1 MASGFLCWICSI
13 CNNMFKN
20 SRTLRLGGTAPR
32 QVDSAQTKKRPQF
45 QRTGGVMLRY
55 KGLPECLSICELCVY
70 CSSCTCTLSHLR
82 ELQGMWQTAGSQNL
96 IPAVLDCS
104 LWGVALR
111 GEFWNNGIIRL
122 KLGEIAKISSSLTVP
137 LFFLPVVLRTAF
149 AWCFLSKSIYHSKA
163 LLPTGTTFA
172 IKCLIRLRWLCSSP
186 TGKAST
192 RAKL

>member
-1 MASGFLCWICSI
+1 MGSSICMASGFLCWICSI

-45 QRTGGVMLRY
+45 RRTGGVMLRY

-104 LWGVALR
+104 LCCSTQKR
-111 GEFWNNGIIRL
+111 EI
-122 KLGEIAKISSSLTVP
+122 KLPFLFPILYVPDSIFHCVHPMWSL
-137 LFFLPVVLRTAF
+137 
-149 AWCFLSKSIYHSKA
+149 
-163 LLPTGTTFA
+163 
-172 IKCLIRLRWLCSSP
+172 
-186 TGKAST
+186 
-192 RAKL
+192 

>member
-1 MASGFLCWICSI
+1 MCLLPIYLPSLYRRKRWLTNVPQTTKIPNCRSSWGFW
-13 CNNMFKN
+13 
-20 SRTLRLGGTAPR
+20 
-32 QVDSAQTKKRPQF
+32 V
-45 QRTGGVMLRY
+45 RY
-55 KGLPECLSICELCVY
+55 KGLPGCLSTYELCVY
-70 CSSCTCTLSHLR
+70 CSCCTNTLSHLR